1 MSPSRKPLWLR
12 LPVVTAAPVA
22 TAPAAATAM
31 PAPVAAAAPA
41 PSSMAPSST
50 APSPVAPSP
59 VAPTHLFGRQAID
72 LVAGG
77 ERRLRIAVSRRQV
90 LGERLRRER
99 CGLSLGARGQRRRAR
114 GKSKGEFQKVAAFH
128 DISLVA
134 AI

>member
-77 ERRLRIAVSRRQV
+77 ERGLRIAISRRQI

-99 CGLSLGARGQRRRAR
+99 YGLGARGQRRRAR

-134 AI
+134 AM